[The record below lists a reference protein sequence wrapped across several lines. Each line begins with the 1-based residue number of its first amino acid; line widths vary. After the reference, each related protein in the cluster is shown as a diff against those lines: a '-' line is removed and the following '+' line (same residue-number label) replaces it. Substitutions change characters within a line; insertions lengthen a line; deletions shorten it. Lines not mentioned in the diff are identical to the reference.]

1 MQEEGQ
7 GIMNKKIKFNLNN
20 IFFDRSEKINFLL
33 NKKREL
39 SKRREKNNASTKR
52 TNR

>member
-20 IFFDRSEKINFLL
+20 IFFDRSEKVFPFKR
-33 NKKREL
+33 KKEL
-39 SKRREKNNASTKR
+39 PIGKQKNSTD
-52 TNR
+52 

>member
-20 IFFDRSEKINFLL
+20 IFFDRSEKINFDLKI
-33 NKKREL
+33 KKE
-39 SKRREKNNASTKR
+39 
-52 TNR
+52 

>member
-20 IFFDRSEKINFLL
+20 IFFDRSEKMFFLL
-33 NKKREL
+33 NIKKNKIYE
-39 SKRREKNNASTKR
+39 RRLKWR
-52 TNR
+52 TYQQK

>member
-33 NKKREL
+33 NKK
-39 SKRREKNNASTKR
+39 KRIRYINAD
-52 TNR
+52 

>member
-33 NKKREL
+33 NKKKNKIQG
-39 SKRREKNNASTKR
+39 SKKNNSTEND
-52 TNR
+52 NR